1 MTSGSFLP
9 HEGSPPN
16 YPSSPPTKRDL
27 KSWWKSFK
35 MPKHQD
41 AVNATRPTGIF
52 GVPLRQSITYANVA
66 ISLVDEENRSYIYGY
81 VPIVVAKCGVFL
93 KDRAT
98 GVEGIFRLSGS
109 EKRIKELKTI
119 FDSPDRYG
127 KGLVWEGYT
136 VHDAANVLRRYLNDL
151 PEPVVPLDLYEKFRQ
166 PLKGAVMRAPNH
178 NEGSHLLQ
186 NVDPNHVI
194 ARYQNLI
201 TELPPLN
208 RQLLLY
214 LLDLLAVFA
223 AKADENRMNSQN
235 LAAIFQPGMLSHPD
249 HDMLPEEYRLNQSV
263 IIFLIENQDH
273 FLIGMQGTEADE
285 QTKQDVEYGAPQR
298 IEFVSNG
305 STTVHPSPGGL
316 VRTGSNASAGAE
328 SVRRDGKLRRN
339 RSVSSRHSRQGSGAR
354 TPRTPT
360 ITTTPSTSGG
370 LGRSNTVP
378 SKRSPGIGGPRHPR
392 ESPREGSSTLGV
404 ISDGMVYNDQAPN
417 VPSRSKT
424 LRVKGASISN
434 PIPIDKSSISSLS
447 PSTSSYSDNFQSKR
461 REHATLVK
469 PRPTTSSVDSSSERR
484 QLNKLRKK
492 RMPDSA
498 NPSAQSSSTSLSQS
512 LASVSTS
519 PTHENNN
526 PLESPG
532 ADSSSQFNV
541 RPQQPNSDISASPS
555 PAMQT
560 AEIGEGWSHPNP
572 NLNSRSSPSLRPQAA
587 RLVPS
592 QEHMSAQS
600 SVQSSVQ
607 SIPQAAML
615 PLRSPSLNLRSL
627 SQPHAQAKAE
637 STVSTTFD
645 DLLKTAK
652 SPPAPASLNS
662 SFNEGSDIDQIDESS
677 QPLNNSGEAEREKK
691 RRWRLSR
698 PRKEDMQGFIAP
710 LTSRM
715 AIGVNSNAETSSTS
729 VGSGVP
735 RTQENMPGES
745 CDYDQNSGAED
756 PRPID
761 WIKNKYR
768 DVKEIVDQ
776 KIADQRRAKSPPP
789 PIETMFAFN
798 ASFTAVSQTRGR
810 SIDLPRHDRPADQVQ
825 AEPSPVLPPRPRNSE
840 DSTKPI
846 LPPHKSQDDLEA
858 PMLPPRR
865 SPDDH
870 KVLVRPRK
878 PVPSQVPS
886 GSATSSGAVSP
897 APLSPNVST
906 APMVERMA
914 PAVQDNV
921 QQSGVAPSAEN
932 TVSSNQSAGK
942 AEAMARAEPVVKPGL
957 TLAALTTPAT
967 VAPVASLGDVS
978 PVDDDEDDVFPVPVS
993 PIVEDEDTN
1002 ADGYVQVDS
1011 TLHGI
1016 PAAPTTTMAQPPSTE
1031 LLASSAQHDIL
1042 LSK

>member
-41 AVNATRPTGIF
+41 AINATRPTGIF

-194 ARYQNLI
+194 TRYQNLI

-285 QTKQDVEYGAPQR
+285 QTVQAVQHGAPQR
-298 IEFVSNG
+298 IEFVGNG

-354 TPRTPT
+354 TPGTPT
-360 ITTTPSTSGG
+360 ITTTPSTSSG

-392 ESPREGSSTLGV
+392 EGSSTLGV
-404 ISDGMVYNDQAPN
+404 ISDGMVYNDQTPN

-424 LRVKGASISN
+424 LRVKGASISK

-447 PSTSSYSDNFQSKR
+447 PSTSSYSDNYQSKR

-512 LASVSTS
+512 LASISTS
-519 PTHENNN
+519 PIHENNN

-572 NLNSRSSPSLRPQAA
+572 NLNSRPQAA
-587 RLVPS
+587 RLVSS

-600 SVQSSVQ
+600 SVQSSIQ

-615 PLRSPSLNLRSL
+615 PPRSTSLNLHSL

-677 QPLNNSGEAEREKK
+677 QPLHISGETEREKK

-715 AIGVNSNAETSSTS
+715 AIGVNSNAETSSTL

-745 CDYDQNSGAED
+745 CGYDQHSGAED

-776 KIADQRRAKSPPP
+776 KIADQRRAKSPPLS
-789 PIETMFAFN
+789 IEPMFTFN
-798 ASFTAVSQTRGR
+798 AGATAVAHPGGR

-825 AEPSPVLPPRPRNSE
+825 AEASPVLPPRPRNSE

-846 LPPHKSQDDLEA
+846 LPPRKSQDDFRA
-858 PMLPPRR
+858 PTLPPRR
-865 SPDDH
+865 SQDDH
-870 KVLVRPRK
+870 RVPVRPRK
-878 PVPSQVPS
+878 PVASQVLS
-886 GSATSSGAVSP
+886 DSATTSGAVSP

-906 APMVERMA
+906 APMVEMKA

-921 QQSGVAPSAEN
+921 QQSGVVPSAKN
-932 TVSSNQSAGK
+932 TVPSNQSDNK
-942 AEAMARAEPVVKPGL
+942 AEAMAWAEPVVKPGL
-957 TLAALTTPAT
+957 TLAALTTSAA
-967 VAPVASLGDVS
+967 VAPAASLEDVS
-978 PVDDDEDDVFPVPVS
+978 PVDDGEEDGFPVFPVPVS

-1002 ADGYVQVDS
+1002 ADGYVQVES

-1016 PAAPTTTMAQPPSTE
+1016 PAAPTNTMADPPSTE
-1031 LLASSAQHDIL
+1031 LLASSAQDDIL
-1042 LSK
+1042 VSK